1 MRFEKVALMFLFVV
15 ASTVASGCTSD
26 HVSVVQPSRSVPTPE
41 ETAEYE
47 REKLE
52 MISVRD

>member
-1 MRFEKVALMFLFVV
+1 MRLGKVVLMFLLVV
-15 ASTVASGCTSD
+15 ASTVAGGCISD